1 MFSETRRKRT
11 RIASTFLKRFWH
23 LDSVWKPLL
32 HMVSFI
38 QTICKA
44 VIQMVRSSWSARTAN
59 SLYISIACSFLL
71 TKSVSKVGAVL
82 ALSHRI
88 CGRSGMAP
96 PEGPSN
102 TGVRGWKPWAAA
114 CFPEAL
120 LRPQR
125 QNELYQSSAVAP
137 AVHRCGPLSVF
148 QLWCSVLVIWKFTVS
163 RKPTKCYLKPTGS
176 IPKTPTLW
184 TWFKKGVSIKS
195 RSSNLVILLSSSSKQ
210 TVLKRM
216 N

>member
-11 RIASTFLKRFWH
+11 RLASTFLKRFWH

-96 PEGPSN
+96 PAGPSN

-125 QNELYQSSAVAP
+125 QNELYQSSAVPHLLSTDVVRCPSSSFDAQCWSSENLQSHGSQQSVTLSPQAP
-137 AVHRCGPLSVF
+137 SPRP
-148 QLWCSVLVIWKFTVS
+148 QLCEHDS
-163 RKPTKCYLKPTGS
+163 
-176 IPKTPTLW
+176 
-184 TWFKKGVSIKS
+184 KKGS
-195 RSSNLVILLSSSSKQ
+195 R
-210 TVLKRM
+210 
-216 N
+216 

>member
-96 PEGPSN
+96 TAGPSN
-102 TGVRGWKPWAAA
+102 TWGQRLK
-114 CFPEAL
+114 AL
-120 LRPQR
+120 SCCLLPRSSPSSSETKWTVSKFCSGSCCPQKW
-125 QNELYQSSAVAP
+125 SAVRLP
-137 AVHRCGPLSVF
+137 ALMLSAGH
-148 QLWCSVLVIWKFTVS
+148 LKIYSLTEANKVL
-163 RKPTKCYLKPTGS
+163 P
-176 IPKTPTLW
+176 
-184 TWFKKGVSIKS
+184 
-195 RSSNLVILLSSSSKQ
+195 
-210 TVLKRM
+210 
-216 N
+216 